1 MIDQTL
7 YKTGTQTNPIAYLF
21 FVLRMIEALKFAHE
35 WEHRCSGAGG
45 RHWVKTYCEFLFKQ
59 GLDTDVSSAKP
70 KKTRKEMK
78 EMKSD
83 FIKRHAETVIARS
96 QLLTLYHTVRHL
108 SPLACNPL
116 IKSSSARDYS
126 STEYGARPS
135 GRSARSAPPR
145 SPS

>member
-7 YKTGTQTNPIAYLF
+7 YKTGTQTKPIAYVF

-45 RHWVKTYCEFLFKQ
+45 HHWVKAYREFLFKK
-59 GLDTDVSSAKP
+59 LVDTDVSPAKRS
-70 KKTRKEMK
+70 KTRKELK

-96 QLLTLYHTVRHL
+96 HLLTLYHTVRHL
-108 SPLACNPL
+108 SPLPCNPL

-126 STEYGARPS
+126 STKYGARPS
-135 GRSARSAPPR
+135 GRGARSAPPR